1 MVDDF
6 RIIHD
11 VWRYTYYIE
20 CIQLKMLFEPPT
32 TRIRIKSPPTW
43 KNRSK
48 SVVYPLDPKLT
59 SKQIE
64 GLNTLPYSL
73 FIELE
78 MSILYLRYRENLG
91 KNTLSSVR
99 SRIVVIFYIIVILF
113 DGEIDKG
120 LSTRV
125 NSEKVYTT
133 GNIKDYMKRIKVYR
147 PLLNTTY

>member
-1 MVDDF
+1 M
-6 RIIHD
+6 
-11 VWRYTYYIE
+11 
-20 CIQLKMLFEPPT
+20 
-32 TRIRIKSPPTW
+32 
-43 KNRSK
+43 
-48 SVVYPLDPKLT
+48 
-59 SKQIE
+59 
-64 GLNTLPYSL
+64 
-73 FIELE
+73 
-78 MSILYLRYRENLG
+78 YLRYRENLG